1 MRIKHRIKHS
11 PFTECRYR
19 TAYISTYSAFAFL
32 IIAFVTPYWLQSWP
46 RLHTPFIRLGLWE
59 FCVNGFVQ
67 RLDPNMIS
75 YYGCWWIL
83 SPYMRKIFT
92 DLVPFWFLIIQVMV
106 TVSLCLQIVA
116 VVTLIAYMCKRIR
129 HVERQSFFIS
139 LITFCHS
146 CSTILIFISVVIFGV
161 NYQTETWMPYPTL
174 NWPSWSYGF
183 AILSG
188 FSSLLSAVSFGLFN
202 KELRRDIQT
211 LVLEFPMST
220 KIKTRRRWK
229 LIKRHWPEEALPVKT
244 TDEAK
249 STFLSGQKYH
259 SRSDLEA
266 PIGSMERFS
275 EEYSFSESS
284 GNNLVRDNRKIK
296 NYHDGN
302 RQDSEI

>member
-19 TAYISTYSAFAFL
+19 TAYISTYAAFAFL
-32 IIAFVTPYWLQSWP
+32 LIAFVTPYWLQSWP

-92 DLVPFWFLIIQVMV
+92 DLVPCTFNLPKYSSWIGLILVWFLIIQVMV

-146 CSTILIFISVVIFGV
+146 CSSKFFSDLWSFVIANHSVFLCLKTSFSPLLFWYL
-161 NYQTETWMPYPTL
+161 NET
-174 NWPSWSYGF
+174 
-183 AILSG
+183 
-188 FSSLLSAVSFGLFN
+188 VSFPHF
-202 KELRRDIQT
+202 
-211 LVLEFPMST
+211 
-220 KIKTRRRWK
+220 
-229 LIKRHWPEEALPVKT
+229 
-244 TDEAK
+244 
-249 STFLSGQKYH
+249 
-259 SRSDLEA
+259 
-266 PIGSMERFS
+266 
-275 EEYSFSESS
+275 
-284 GNNLVRDNRKIK
+284 
-296 NYHDGN
+296 
-302 RQDSEI
+302 